1 GDKPLLLVLHSIG
14 GSIEPAYFMSKI
26 CREHTDK
33 EFHVAVPR
41 RAKSAATLLACGAD
55 KIHMGSMSE
64 LGPIDPQ
71 IKGLPVLALK
81 SALKDI
87 ADMTVEAPGASN
99 LFATYLSKVLK
110 LEQLGYYERVAE
122 SACQYAERLLKA
134 RKSKPGRA
142 PDEISRDLVY
152 QYKDHGFV
160 IDAKE
165 AGEVFGDGTVV
176 TG

>member
-1 GDKPLLLVLHSIG
+1 
-14 GSIEPAYFMSKI
+14 
-26 CREHTDK
+26 
-33 EFHVAVPR
+33 
-41 RAKSAATLLACGAD
+41 
-55 KIHMGSMSE
+55 SMSE

-176 TG
+176 TGTEEYQFSDALYTTLRYVAMCVDLLAKRRFYYVGDLSSGANTMQKRS